1 MNTYYCPKCQSE
13 VRITSTL
20 YAMETRYMPAE
31 YIERAECPA
40 CGWEGSADDVL
51 DEKDVQNDE

>member
-1 MNTYYCPKCQSE
+1 
-13 VRITSTL
+13 
-20 YAMETRYMPAE
+20 MPAE